1 MSALRDELRELYR
14 YRELIGI
21 LVRRELRIRYK
32 NSALGFAWSL
42 VPLVLQVAVL
52 TFVVKYIYSAGPRD
66 ISAYILCAY
75 LPWNF
80 FQNGILD
87 GSSSVL
93 LQYGLLKKVYFPREV
108 LPIATTLANGI
119 HLLLAL
125 GVFLVY
131 RWVFTPLAFGWFGP
145 PPLVILWL
153 PVIVIIDF
161 LLVLGIVFFVS
172 TWNVFDEDVKFI
184 AQSLL
189 NLSFFALPIAWFTEN
204 LFYSERLTRISP
216 WLGHAL
222 TILYNANPASWLIS
236 AYRQTLLPQAVL
248 AYHKTLAGGTV
259 PAYTARFDYR
269 YFALA
274 IMTSSL
280 LALTGYAYF
289 NWRKWSFV
297 ERP

>member
-1 MSALRDELRELYR
+1 VRENLRELYR
-14 YRELIGI
+14 YRELVLI

-32 NSALGFAWSL
+32 NSVLGFAWSL
-42 VPLVLQVAVL
+42 VPLILQVIVL
-52 TFVVKYIYSAGPRD
+52 SLVVKFIYGAGPRD

-80 FQNGILD
+80 FQNSLLD

-93 LQYGLLKKVYFPREV
+93 MQYGLLKKVYFPREI

-131 RWVFTPLAFGWFGP
+131 RWVFTPLAFGWPGP
-145 PPLVILWL
+145 PPLEILWL
-153 PVIVIIDF
+153 PVIVVIDF
-161 LLVLGIVFFVS
+161 LLVLGFVFFLS

-189 NLSFFALPIAWFTEN
+189 NLAFFALPVAWFTEK
-204 LFYSERLTRISP
+204 LYYSDHINAIRP

-222 TILYNANPASWLIS
+222 TIFYNADPISWLIS
-236 AYRQTLLPQAVL
+236 AYRQTLLPQAIL
-248 AYHKTLAGGTV
+248 AYQKNGQ
-259 PAYTARFDYR
+259 PIWTAHFDYR

-274 IMTSSL
+274 LVTSSL
-280 LALTGYAYF
+280 TAVAGYAYF
-289 NWRKWSFV
+289 NRRKWEFV